1 MFGRSP
7 KLPIHSIFDV
17 QNNYNNQKPCDKFV
31 AEWEESMQQVIDI
44 TIKNANN
51 AKINKIT

>member
-17 QNNYNNQKPCDKFV
+17 QNNYNNQKSCDKFV
-31 AEWEESMQQVIDI
+31 AEWKESMQQVIDI
-44 TIKNANN
+44 TIK
-51 AKINKIT
+51 KLTRQK